1 MCFVPGDDR
10 HVKINGG
17 TPGGRQAALGRQATA
32 GATTVLIFSSH
43 FTKQCQQNVMLK
55 VGGHLQYRIAKCHQ
69 RLASSH
75 KKGQSCK
82 RNKKVVCHA
91 LKLCRN
97 HFSYKP
103 RTSLHKNVRQSDSAN
118 GNSDLLLI
126 FQPKSYVLGLL
137 RKINRRSEILKE
149 LQVRNIWVFS
159 PLVPSKRVKNILV
172 LHF

>member
-17 TPGGRQAALGRQATA
+17 TPGGRQAALGWQATA

-69 RLASSH
+69 SLASSH

-103 RTSLHKNVRQSDSAN
+103 RTSLHKNVRQWDR
-118 GNSDLLLI
+118 NSDLLLI
-126 FQPKSYVLGLL
+126 FQPKYTSVIAELYVLGLL
-137 RKINRRSEILKE
+137 RKISRRSEILKK
-149 LQVRNIWVFS
+149 LQT
-159 PLVPSKRVKNILV
+159 PLKIPIAARLRP
-172 LHF
+172 F